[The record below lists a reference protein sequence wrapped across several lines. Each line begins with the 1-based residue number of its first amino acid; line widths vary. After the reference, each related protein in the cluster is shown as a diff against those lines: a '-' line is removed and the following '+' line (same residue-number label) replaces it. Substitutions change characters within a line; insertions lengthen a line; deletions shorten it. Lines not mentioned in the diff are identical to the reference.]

1 MNSIKQAQEPNDGT
15 TKWNKKIAEVRKQ
28 SEGQK
33 NTANKIT
40 NKLVRSKSWIDKVE
54 NWITH

>member
-1 MNSIKQAQEPNDGT
+1 MNSIKQAQEPNNGT

-33 NTANKIT
+33 NTANKI